1 MEGKNLYLTPEGAE
15 KLRAE
20 LKELT
25 GPRRK
30 ALAERLHHAV
40 RQGDLSENADYI
52 AAKEEQAFLEGRIL
66 ELETV
71 LREALI
77 VEGDGPA
84 DRVDLGCRVRVTED
98 GGEPEVFQLVG
109 QRATSGKISRV
120 PTAPHGK
127 RAGETAV
134 AQTPAGDRFA
144 SWHPPGIGELPK
156 PEASK
161 KLNHS
166 SSLTPPAVDRHP
178 SKKLGRQRLLR
189 RSGRRW
195 R

>member
-109 QRATSGKISRV
+109 IKEADPRAGKISHESPIGR
-120 PTAPHGK
+120 ALMGK
-127 RAGETAV
+127 RVGEIAV
-134 AQTPAGDRFA
+134 AQTPAGDLRFRILGIQPRGGSA
-144 SWHPPGIGELPK
+144 SF
-156 PEASK
+156 PEA
-161 KLNHS
+161 
-166 SSLTPPAVDRHP
+166 
-178 SKKLGRQRLLR
+178 
-189 RSGRRW
+189 
-195 R
+195 